1 MVFRIKVHFLK
12 MSLGSSVEM
21 VEFIKLQEEDIS
33 DLYFRMQ
40 AVLKDIF
47 KNL

>member
-1 MVFRIKVHFLK
+1 
-12 MSLGSSVEM
+12 MSLGSPVEM

>member
-1 MVFRIKVHFLK
+1 

-47 KNL
+47 TKIYRNGYY